1 MTDSVTDSLTDLAK
15 PSEFRHLL
23 KRSATGAVLIAVA
36 LAALY
41 AGRTP
46 FWLLAA
52 LLALVM
58 IGEWAMLMG
67 VQRWKM
73 FLGIALML
81 ALLVFVQPMIRP
93 LDFISIA
100 ALAGGAA
107 LIAVVSTSLRLGIGF
122 LYIGM
127 VIIAILFLRDV
138 TGIALTLWTLAIV
151 WATDIGAY
159 FTGKKIGGP
168 KLAPALSPNKTWA
181 GLIGGIA
188 SALLV
193 GSLII
198 VNTTL
203 PNWLIPLS
211 GLLAIVAQ
219 AGDLYESWLKRRAGV
234 KDASGIFP
242 GHGGALDRLDGL
254 MPVAICVAAL
264 AAGGVI

>member
-1 MTDSVTDSLTDLAK
+1 MTESVTDLAR

-23 KRSATGAVLIAVA
+23 KRSATAVILIGVA

-46 FWLLAA
+46 FWVLAA

-58 IGEWAMLMG
+58 TGEWALLMG
-67 VQRWKM
+67 VRPWKM
-73 FLGIALML
+73 VVAIAGMAAFLI
-81 ALLVFVQPMIRP
+81 FVQPMIRP
-93 LDFISIA
+93 IDWISIA

-107 LIAVVSTSLRLGIGF
+107 AVSALSLSVRLGFGL
-122 LYIGM
+122 LYIGLSI
-127 VIIAILFLRDV
+127 VAIMYLRDV
-138 TGIALTLWTLAIV
+138 TGIQLTLWTLAIV

-168 KLAPALSPNKTWA
+168 KLAPSLSPNKTWA
-181 GLIGGIA
+181 GLIGGVA

-198 VNTTL
+198 VNTEL

-211 GLLAIVAQ
+211 GLFAIVAQ

-254 MPVAICVAAL
+254 MPVAICVAAM
-264 AAGGVI
+264 AAGGVV